1 LWGAQAG
8 ALTVA
13 QAEAHVEAQEEA
25 AYGTDAP
32 LLKDIEGHDRW
43 LVPGLSEAMVR
54 FAARYEYA
62 RTVEDVLAR
71 RNRLL
76 FLDAQEAARIS
87 PAVAAILLAETGVDP
102 QLKAFEALAKTYQL
116 GH

>member
-1 LWGAQAG
+1 
-8 ALTVA
+8 
-13 QAEAHVEAQEEA
+13 
-25 AYGTDAP
+25 
-32 LLKDIEGHDRW
+32 
-43 LVPGLSEAMVR
+43 
-54 FAARYEYA
+54 
-62 RTVEDVLAR
+62 
-71 RNRLL
+71 LL